1 VAKQRPKART
11 MRTAAVASLLILG
24 LGGMGGISISGAQP
38 TAPPGAKDVLIDGS
52 STVAPIT
59 QGVAAE
65 FRAVRPDVK
74 VSVGVSGTSGGFRRF
89 LAQETDINDASRA
102 IKPAE
107 IEAAEENGVEYIES
121 LVGLDGIT
129 VAVSRE
135 TRIFRDGRP
144 CLTVGELELLWS
156 REAEGFIT
164 NWRQLGS
171 RFADAP
177 ITLSGAAETSGTFD
191 FFTRAINGE
200 EGDTRSD
207 YFGTEE
213 DQLLAEQTGADPFAL
228 TYFGFAFFL
237 NNQDLV
243 QAVAIDPRRT
253 LVDAPAEVLAEMNR
267 RRAEAGKPPLEATGG
282 ECQGILPGP
291 DAIQSFVY
299 RPLSRPLFLYTNV
312 RSAEREAVDAF
323 VRFYLSEDLIG
334 DEEFMLDVGYVPVPE
349 EIREANRVCFEDRV
363 PGTAF
368 DGRFSGLSPEE
379 ITDKFLAHCGL

>member
-1 VAKQRPKART
+1 MTQRGRNALLL
-11 MRTAAVASLLILG
+11 RTAAVASLLLLG
-24 LGGMGGISISGAQP
+24 LGTMGGLSWSQP
-38 TAPPGAKDVLIDGS
+38 TAPPSAKDVLIDGS

-59 QGVAAE
+59 QAVAAE

-74 VSVGVSGTSGGFRRF
+74 ISVGVSGTSGGFRRF
-89 LAQETDINDASRA
+89 LANETDINDASRA

-107 IEAAEENGVEYIES
+107 IQAAEENGIEYIES
-121 LVGLDGIT
+121 LIGLDGIT
-129 VAVSRE
+129 VAVSRD

-156 REAEGFIT
+156 REAEGLIT
-164 NWRQLGS
+164 HWKQLGS

-191 FFTRAINGE
+191 FFTSVVNGA

-207 YFGTEE
+207 YFATEE
-213 DQLLAEQTGADPFAL
+213 DQLLAEQTGANPFAL
-228 TYFGFAFFL
+228 TYFGFAYFF
-237 NNQDLV
+237 NNQDRV

-253 LVDAPAEVLAEMNR
+253 LIDTPEDVLNEMNH
-267 RRAEAGKPPLEATGG
+267 RRAEAGKPPLEVAGG
-282 ECQGILPGP
+282 ECQGTPPSP
-291 DAIQSFVY
+291 DAIRAFVY
-299 RPLSRPLFLYTNV
+299 QPLSRPLFLYTNA

-323 VRFYLSEDLIG
+323 LRFYLSEDVIG
-334 DEEFMLDVGYVPVPE
+334 DEEFMLDVGYVPAPD

-368 DGRFSGLSPEE
+368 DGRFSGLSPDE
-379 ITDKFLAHCGL
+379 ILDKFLAHCGL